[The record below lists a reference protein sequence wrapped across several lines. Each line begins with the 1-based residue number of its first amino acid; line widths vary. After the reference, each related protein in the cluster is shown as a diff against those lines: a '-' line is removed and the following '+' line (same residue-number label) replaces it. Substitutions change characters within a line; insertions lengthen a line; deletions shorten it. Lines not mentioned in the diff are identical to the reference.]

1 MRYRIALVPLL
12 GLSLFTPVALAHA
25 SPPDETWQPGI
36 YDDADFDD
44 VVLLITSLT
53 GATPEAPVALA
64 RRTPAAGALV
74 AIVVPGELPARL
86 VLPDAS
92 RSPPSV

>member
-44 VVLLITSLT
+44 VILLITSLT
-53 GATPEAPVALA
+53 GTTPDAPVALVIRA
-64 RRTPAAGALV
+64 PATGALV
-74 AIVVPGELPARL
+74 ALAVPGDLPARL